1 VTLEV
6 PQHLQHLLQKMLDP
20 LRQQPQQPEQQQ
32 ALLQPVE
39 ETRRKQLTRLRV
51 EHKGQRNLLMPFHKN
66 QTIT

>member
-1 VTLEV
+1 MTLEV
-6 PQHLQHLLQKMLDP
+6 PQHWQHLLQKMLAP

-39 ETRRKQLTRLRV
+39 ETRRKQLTLLRM
-51 EHKGQRNLLMPFHKN
+51 EHKGRMKLLMQFHKN

>member
-6 PQHLQHLLQKMLDP
+6 PQHRQHLLQKMLAP
-20 LRQQPQQPEQQQ
+20 LRRRPQQPEQQQ

-51 EHKGQRNLLMPFHKN
+51 EHKEQMNLLMQFHKN